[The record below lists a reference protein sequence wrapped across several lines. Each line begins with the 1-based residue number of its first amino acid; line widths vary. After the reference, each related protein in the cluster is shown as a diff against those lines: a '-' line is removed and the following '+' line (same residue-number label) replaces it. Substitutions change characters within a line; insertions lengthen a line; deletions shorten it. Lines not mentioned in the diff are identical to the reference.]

1 MAPHDLPHVT
11 HDMILRFMGVNFSS
25 VTDGSAT
32 IPSSVG
38 DDVKPIFVPDDQKST
53 PPPAGAGKSPEQ
65 DKAMWEGKP
74 AFILDIATGM
84 LIAPTAYYN
93 AGSAALVLLL
103 IFLAIGIFF
112 WCRIRSR
119 RRVSQ
124 VRLEEE
130 SIPLHPNVSEDEG
143 FRQRA
148 GKGKERAL
156 GNADEREEI
165 FAVIDSDDEDEY
177 KSPVPT

>member
-1 MAPHDLPHVT
+1 MT
-11 HDMILRFMGVNFSS
+11 EIL
-25 VTDGSAT
+25 T
-32 IPSSVG
+32 
-38 DDVKPIFVPDDQKST
+38 
-53 PPPAGAGKSPEQ
+53 
-65 DKAMWEGKP
+65 
-74 AFILDIATGM
+74 
-84 LIAPTAYYN
+84 APTAYYN

-103 IFLAIGIFF
+103 IFLAIGTFF

-130 SIPLHPNVSEDEG
+130 SIPLNSSVNDDEG

-156 GNADEREEI
+156 GDASEREEM
-165 FAVIDSDDEDEY
+165 FAVADSDDEDEFR
-177 KSPVPT
+177 SPATTR

>member
-1 MAPHDLPHVT
+1 MVL
-11 HDMILRFMGVNFSS
+11 S
-25 VTDGSAT
+25 
-32 IPSSVG
+32 
-38 DDVKPIFVPDDQKST
+38 
-53 PPPAGAGKSPEQ
+53 
-65 DKAMWEGKP
+65 
-74 AFILDIATGM
+74 
-84 LIAPTAYYN
+84 AYYN

-103 IFLAIGIFF
+103 ILLAVGIFF

-130 SIPLHPNVSEDEG
+130 SIPLHSSVNDDDEG

-156 GNADEREEI
+156 GNASEREEM
-165 FAVIDSDDEDEY
+165 FAVADSDDEDEV
-177 KSPVPT
+177 KSPTATR

>member
-1 MAPHDLPHVT
+1 MVL
-11 HDMILRFMGVNFSS
+11 S
-25 VTDGSAT
+25 
-32 IPSSVG
+32 
-38 DDVKPIFVPDDQKST
+38 
-53 PPPAGAGKSPEQ
+53 
-65 DKAMWEGKP
+65 
-74 AFILDIATGM
+74 
-84 LIAPTAYYN
+84 AYYN

-103 IFLAIGIFF
+103 ILLAVGIFF

-130 SIPLHPNVSEDEG
+130 SIPLHSSVNDDDEG

-156 GNADEREEI
+156 GNASEREEM
-165 FAVIDSDDEDEY
+165 FAVADSDDEDEV
-177 KSPVPT
+177 KSPIATR

>member
-1 MAPHDLPHVT
+1 MAL
-11 HDMILRFMGVNFSS
+11 S
-25 VTDGSAT
+25 
-32 IPSSVG
+32 
-38 DDVKPIFVPDDQKST
+38 
-53 PPPAGAGKSPEQ
+53 
-65 DKAMWEGKP
+65 
-74 AFILDIATGM
+74 
-84 LIAPTAYYN
+84 AYYN

-103 IFLAIGIFF
+103 ILLAVGIFF

-130 SIPLHPNVSEDEG
+130 SIPLHSSVNDDDG

-156 GNADEREEI
+156 GNASEREEM
-165 FAVIDSDDEDEY
+165 FAVVDSDDEDEA
-177 KSPVPT
+177 KSPIATR

>member
-1 MAPHDLPHVT
+1 MVL
-11 HDMILRFMGVNFSS
+11 S
-25 VTDGSAT
+25 
-32 IPSSVG
+32 
-38 DDVKPIFVPDDQKST
+38 
-53 PPPAGAGKSPEQ
+53 
-65 DKAMWEGKP
+65 
-74 AFILDIATGM
+74 
-84 LIAPTAYYN
+84 AYYN

-103 IFLAIGIFF
+103 ILLAVGIFF

-130 SIPLHPNVSEDEG
+130 SIPLHSSVNDDDEG

-156 GNADEREEI
+156 GNASEREEM
-165 FAVIDSDDEDEY
+165 FAVADSDDEDEV
-177 KSPVPT
+177 KSPITTR

>member
-1 MAPHDLPHVT
+1 MA
-11 HDMILRFMGVNFSS
+11 FS
-25 VTDGSAT
+25 
-32 IPSSVG
+32 
-38 DDVKPIFVPDDQKST
+38 
-53 PPPAGAGKSPEQ
+53 
-65 DKAMWEGKP
+65 
-74 AFILDIATGM
+74 
-84 LIAPTAYYN
+84 AYYN

-103 IFLAIGIFF
+103 IFLAVGIFF

-130 SIPLHPNVSEDEG
+130 SIPLHSSANDDEG

-156 GNADEREEI
+156 GDASEREEM
-165 FAVIDSDDEDEY
+165 FAVVDSDDEDEF
-177 KSPVPT
+177 KSPMPTR

>member
-1 MAPHDLPHVT
+1 VA
-11 HDMILRFMGVNFSS
+11 ILNP
-25 VTDGSAT
+25 TT
-32 IPSSVG
+32 EI
-38 DDVKPIFVPDDQKST
+38 
-53 PPPAGAGKSPEQ
+53 
-65 DKAMWEGKP
+65 
-74 AFILDIATGM
+74 
-84 LIAPTAYYN
+84 LIAPPAYYN

-103 IFLAIGIFF
+103 VLLAIGAFF

-130 SIPLHPNVSEDEG
+130 SIPLHSSMGDDEG

-156 GNADEREEI
+156 GDASEREEM
-165 FAVIDSDDEDEY
+165 FAVADSDDEDEF
-177 KSPVPT
+177 KSSTATR